1 MSLGTRP
8 LCAAEPEPVAS
19 RLEVGSLSGC
29 GRKHWMSQEGT
40 ELVTVKNEE
49 YTPSFV
55 TANTAF
61 DPQVASFFYEG
72 NGATAPSSSSS
83 ALNTV
88 PKLEPSD
95 NLYNASSLRH
105 AQPAAPSHDGEMR
118 DYASYQRQCQ
128 QQSLMQQRQQ
138 YYTQTVQLP
147 QQRDYLIRQG
157 HAIAQ
162 RFPISPVQPGIHY
175 YGRASNA
182 QEQQVIAAQAQ
193 NMSFPVMRPVLQQ
206 PQQRPQRNSVVPI
219 ERAPFMVRQRG
230 PAAVHPQLQY
240 GTAAVA
246 NVRTGIPY
254 GSEQVYVRYE
264 GDVNHPV
271 YSTYPTEVPISDV
284 SSMQQTEGVPVQCQ
298 YPQYPV
304 EYVMYPGE
312 YDNNVDFK
320 DVVKMEPCDQPT
332 AIETASKMR
341 RKRSK
346 AVKATDIMGEGDY
359 GDCTPQGRK
368 RTNKRKKFASE
379 LETGDQSF
387 TEHSGTSEGPS
398 PPLTQGELLKQKKKN
413 MAFPKGTFLVRYADL
428 DSDEYAGHIWLVDNH
443 QLLQKYTY
451 DGLDSSNVKVFSR
464 TERYSGW
471 LCTCPWLYH
480 PLTEVRGILGNFE
493 KVSVTNHPTRDELLA
508 RREEERKKAPELNQD
523 SLDVTQDGSD
533 SEEEHSC
540 DDNEEESPI
549 KQELEDPSYE

>member
-1 MSLGTRP
+1 
-8 LCAAEPEPVAS
+8 
-19 RLEVGSLSGC
+19 
-29 GRKHWMSQEGT
+29 MSQEGT

-88 PKLEPSD
+88 PK
-95 NLYNASSLRH
+95 
-105 AQPAAPSHDGEMR
+105 
-118 DYASYQRQCQ
+118 CQ

-320 DVVKMEPCDQPT
+320 DP
-332 AIETASKMR
+332 
-341 RKRSK
+341 
-346 AVKATDIMGEGDY
+346 
-359 GDCTPQGRK
+359 
-368 RTNKRKKFASE
+368 
-379 LETGDQSF
+379 
-387 TEHSGTSEGPS
+387 
-398 PPLTQGELLKQKKKN
+398 
-413 MAFPKGTFLVRYADL
+413 
-428 DSDEYAGHIWLVDNH
+428 
-443 QLLQKYTY
+443 
-451 DGLDSSNVKVFSR
+451 
-464 TERYSGW
+464 
-471 LCTCPWLYH
+471 
-480 PLTEVRGILGNFE
+480 NF

>member
-1 MSLGTRP
+1 
-8 LCAAEPEPVAS
+8 
-19 RLEVGSLSGC
+19 
-29 GRKHWMSQEGT
+29 MSQEGT

-72 NGATAPSSSSS
+72 NGAPAPSSSSS

-88 PKLEPSD
+88 PK
-95 NLYNASSLRH
+95 
-105 AQPAAPSHDGEMR
+105 
-118 DYASYQRQCQ
+118 CQ

-175 YGRASNA
+175 YGRASNV

-206 PQQRPQRNSVVPI
+206 QQQRPQRNSVVPI
-219 ERAPFMVRQRG
+219 ERASFIVRQRG
-230 PAAVHPQLQY
+230 PAAVHPQIQY
-240 GTAAVA
+240 GTGAVTNMRA
-246 NVRTGIPY
+246 GMPY
-254 GSEQVYVRYE
+254 GPEQVYVRYE

-271 YSTYPTEVPISDV
+271 YSTYPTEVP
-284 SSMQQTEGVPVQCQ
+284 VQCQ

-304 EYVMYPGE
+304 DYVMYPGE

-341 RKRSK
+341 RKRCK

-359 GDCTPQGRK
+359 GDCTPHGRK
-368 RTNKRKKFASE
+368 RSNKRKKFASE
-379 LETGDQSF
+379 SETGDQSF
-387 TEHSGTSEGPS
+387 TEHSGPSEGPS

-413 MAFPKGTFLVRYADL
+413 MAFPVSRLLESMTYMNPAQSVFGQVKQAAQFYMKGTFLVRYADL

-508 RREEERKKAPELNQD
+508 RREEERKKAPENQD